1 MRKLEKK
8 TLDEIAKALVKADA
22 PSPRDIEG
30 IIANPAL
37 FDSVR
42 ARVKLAAN
50 EPAPK
55 PFLFFGRTAM
65 ASFASVA
72 LVGIIVF
79 ALLAFNTK
87 SPDMAAV
94 PVPETP
100 GHREVTKKFDRP
112 DRVAAPDLPRT
123 QTSVRADRASS
134 RADVPD
140 VPEVKISRPRRSAA
154 QQIRYEGEGDFYAL
168 SYAGDPN
175 ETERGGRI
183 VRVDIPRSTLFAM
196 GVDVPLENESETVKA
211 DLLIGSD
218 GVTRAIRVV
227 K

>member
-8 TLDEIAKALVKADA
+8 NLDEMAKLLVKADA
-22 PSPRDIEG
+22 PLPRDIES

-37 FDSVR
+37 FDAVQ
-42 ARVKLAAN
+42 ARVRLAAG
-50 EPAPK
+50 ETAQPR
-55 PFLFFGRTAM
+55 FLFGRTAVASLAGVVLIGAVAFAFVVLDTKPVDVADVPAPQMPKTPAITTKFSQSDRM
-65 ASFASVA
+65 A
-72 LVGIIVF
+72 G
-79 ALLAFNTK
+79 
-87 SPDMAAV
+87 
-94 PVPETP
+94 
-100 GHREVTKKFDRP
+100 R
-112 DRVAAPDLPRT
+112 DLP
-123 QTSVRADRASS
+123 QIQPPARADRISN
-134 RADVPD
+134 RPD
-140 VPEVKISRPRRSAA
+140 AVDVKIRRPRQSAA
-154 QQIRYEGEGDFYAL
+154 QQIRYEGDGDFYAL

-196 GVDVPLENESETVKA
+196 GVDVPLENESGTVKA